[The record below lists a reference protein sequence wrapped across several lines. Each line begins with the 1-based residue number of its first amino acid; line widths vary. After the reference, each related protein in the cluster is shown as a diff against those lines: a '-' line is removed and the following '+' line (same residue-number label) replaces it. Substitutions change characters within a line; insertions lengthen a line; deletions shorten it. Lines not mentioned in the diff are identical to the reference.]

1 MGCHATQPLV
11 SSFGLFDGF
20 GEIGAGGGIKDS

>member
-1 MGCHATQPLV
+1 MGCHAAQPLV

-20 GEIGAGGGIKDS
+20 GEIGVSDDVKDI

>member
-11 SSFGLFDGF
+11 SSFVPFDGF
-20 GEIGAGGGIKDS
+20 GEIGVRDGIEDI